1 MISKIK
7 IVLADDHPIF
17 LAGLRNVISS
27 VEGLELTGETTN
39 GLAALNLIF
48 QKRPDVAILDISMP
62 GLNGIEIA
70 RRIGD
75 QCPSVRVLALTLHED
90 RAFVTQAVQAGV
102 RGYLLKRSAA
112 ECLTS
117 AISAVHRGEMYI
129 DPALTS
135 SDIGTAKSVAPGPS
149 FQSAVPLTDRE
160 VEVLR
165 AVALGFTNKEI
176 SGRLDVSVKSVETY
190 RARAAEK
197 LGLRTRADI
206 VRFASAHGWFADINL
221 A

>member
-1 MISKIK
+1 MTGKVK

-27 VEGLELTGETTN
+27 AEELELAGEATN

-48 QKRPDVAILDISMP
+48 RVQPDIAILDISMP
-62 GLNGIEIA
+62 GLNGIEIT
-70 RRIGD
+70 RQIRD

-129 DPALTS
+129 DPALAS

-149 FQSAVPLTDRE
+149 RQSAAPLTDRE
-160 VEVLR
+160 IEVLR